1 VPHAPTASRSSP
13 GADERIHMRFCR
25 ACGEGN
31 PDDSVFC
38 EACGTP
44 FHKPP
49 RETPPVPEAAHRTPV
64 FRFMHAK
71 PADEP
76 AVIEAAPETVELLE
90 RALREAVS
98 PTPVENHPEQAEV
111 KKPRPPRVRTRPR
124 LSRKMKKAIGVAFL
138 LALFAGVAAGAY
150 FAYTS
155 FLAPMSA
162 TEYKARAVQDIDAL
176 VVALG
181 AQYQSGKA
189 VTDPQALASNTLVPA
204 RAAIASF
211 RSLRPPA
218 DFRSVHDRL
227 LAGIVLVERS
237 LAVTESLASA
247 GNDPAAQA
255 AAAQALQAQ
264 SDSGSLATLN
274 DFYDAYRELKAAP
287 GGAGLGQ

>member
-1 VPHAPTASRSSP
+1 
-13 GADERIHMRFCR
+13 MQ
-25 ACGEGN
+25 
-31 PDDSVFC
+31 
-38 EACGTP
+38 
-44 FHKPP
+44 
-49 RETPPVPEAAHRTPV
+49 
-64 FRFMHAK
+64 AK

-76 AVIEAAPETVELLE
+76 AVVEAAPVAQAAPETVEPLE
-90 RALREAVS
+90 RPPWEPDS
-98 PTPVENHPEQAEV
+98 PMSVEDAPEPAEV
-111 KKPRPPRVRTRPR
+111 KKPRPPRVRTGPR
-124 LSRKMKKAIGVAFL
+124 LSRKMKKAIGVALL

-150 FAYTS
+150 FAYTA

-162 TEYKARAVQDIDAL
+162 TEYKAQAVQDIDAL
-176 VVALG
+176 VAALG
-181 AQYQSGKA
+181 AQYQSGKT

-287 GGAGLGQ
+287 GGTAPGQ